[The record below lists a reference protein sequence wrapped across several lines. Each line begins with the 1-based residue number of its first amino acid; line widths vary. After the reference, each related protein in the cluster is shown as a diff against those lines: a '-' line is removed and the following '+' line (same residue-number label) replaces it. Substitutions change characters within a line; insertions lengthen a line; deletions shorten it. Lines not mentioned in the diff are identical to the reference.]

1 MFAPRWGGVARD
13 LSRGLPSERQL
24 KSRYAIAAWRRGTQ
38 SRPAPFPSRREAKGP
53 IMPTAAEKKEDAAL
67 ELPDLGIAAE
77 KVRFIIVKARQFD
90 AKEGD
95 SDPDEGS
102 NASDDGM
109 ADVLEDKPESDAV
122 RQELAAFINKGL
134 DEEEQTN
141 LVALAWLG
149 RGTYDIDEWK
159 DALETARTEHNK
171 RTAQY
176 LLGLP
181 LLGDYLADG
190 LEAFGESF
198 DDEDDED

>member
-1 MFAPRWGGVARD
+1 MSVTETETGDDTP
-13 LSRGLPSERQL
+13 E
-24 KSRYAIAAWRRGTQ
+24 
-38 SRPAPFPSRREAKGP
+38 
-53 IMPTAAEKKEDAAL
+53 
-67 ELPDLGIAAE
+67 LGIAAE

-90 AKEGD
+90 AKESD

-109 ADVLEDKPESDAV
+109 ADVLEDKPDDDAV
-122 RQELAAFINKGL
+122 RQELVAFINKGL
-134 DEEEQTN
+134 DEEEQVN

-159 DALETARTEHNK
+159 DALDTARTEHNK

-181 LLGDYLADG
+181 MLGDYLAEG

-198 DDEDDED
+198 DDEDDTD